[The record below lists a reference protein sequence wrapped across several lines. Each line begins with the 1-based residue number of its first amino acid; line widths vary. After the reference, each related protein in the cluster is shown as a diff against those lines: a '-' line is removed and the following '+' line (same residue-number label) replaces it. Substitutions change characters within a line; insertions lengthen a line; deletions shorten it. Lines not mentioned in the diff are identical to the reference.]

1 MELVMYFQT
10 KATLAVKLSL
20 ILFVCSVAAFGQG
33 SKVKPKPVTAIEIQ
47 QLRDALAAQQQQM
60 EAQRQ
65 QMDDLKAQ
73 LRQLLDASQRAS
85 DSARQVQASADQAQ
99 SAATQAEQSAT
110 EAKILATQAGT
121 SAGETKSSLA
131 LVSTKTQDEDKRISA
146 LQDILGR
153 FRFNGDIRLR
163 GESLFQDVPGF
174 ADRNRA
180 RVRVRFGF
188 EGKLNEDFTG
198 GIYLATGSLGDP
210 TTTNET
216 FTNNFDRKTIGLD
229 RGYITYNP
237 IMHKWISLT
246 AGKFA
251 YQWQRSS
258 VTGDPDLN
266 PEGFNEKFSF
276 DLKSKLVKN
285 VTIQGIQL
293 LFNESN
299 VSVPSAAISGQDS
312 YAFGA
317 QVSAKLK
324 FGPWTTT
331 PSFLTLKWNRP
342 DALLQSSAF
351 AVQATTTGAGGT
363 TPAGPFPV
371 PGEGPGC
378 QKVLNGPSF
387 PPCPF
392 APNGMTNATFVDAG
406 GKAHFYSG
414 FNYADFILNNQI
426 STGAERWPINL
437 IAEYLQN
444 LDATAPPLDSSGKL
458 LSDLGPQNKE
468 YGFDFSVGQQK
479 KRNDLQIGYAWLRQE
494 QDAVLAS
501 FAESDQRTPTNLIQN
516 RVYALWRL
524 RSNTTASVTWWHGR
538 VLNSALENNAAL
550 AQKTAIKAGQQEPY
564 LNRFQ
569 FDLIYSF

>member
-1 MELVMYFQT
+1 M
-10 KATLAVKLSL
+10 KRSL
-20 ILFVCSVAAFGQG
+20 ILILFSSAMFGQAI
-33 SKVKPKPVTAIEIQ
+33 KTRPKPVTAKEVQ
-47 QLRDALAAQQQQM
+47 QLREALAAQQQQM
-60 EAQRQ
+60 EVQRQ
-65 QMDDLKAQ
+65 QMDDLKAG
-73 LRQLLDASQRAS
+73 LRQVLDATQHAN
-85 DSARQVQASADQAQ
+85 AAQQVQATAGQAQ
-99 SAATQAEQSAT
+99 STALQAQQAAT
-110 EAKILATQAGT
+110 EARTAADLAAANANEAKG
-121 SAGETKSSLA
+121 SLA
-131 LVSTKTQDEDKRISA
+131 LVNTRTQEQEKKLSA

-153 FRFNGDIRLR
+153 FRFNGDVRVR
-163 GESLFQDVPGF
+163 GESFFQDVPGF

-180 RVRVRFGF
+180 RIRVRFGF

-198 GIYLATGSLGDP
+198 GVYLATGSLGDP

-216 FTNNFDRKTIGLD
+216 LTNNFDRKTIGLD

-237 IMHKWISLT
+237 VAHKWISLT
-246 AGKFA
+246 GGKFA
-251 YQWQRSS
+251 YQWQRTA
-258 VTGDPDLN
+258 VTGDPDIN

-276 DLKSKLVKN
+276 DLSSKVVRN
-285 VTIQGIQL
+285 FTVQGIQL

-299 VSVPSAAISGQDS
+299 VSVPSTAISGQDS
-312 YAFGA
+312 YVLGA

-324 FGPWTTT
+324 FGSWTTT
-331 PSFLTLKWNRP
+331 PSFLALKWNRP
-342 DALLQSSAF
+342 DSLLQASAF
-351 AVQATTTGAGGT
+351 AVQATTTGAVGT

-378 QKVLNGPSF
+378 QRVPGGSAF

-392 APNGMTNATFVDAG
+392 APNGMTNATFVDAT

-414 FNYADFILNNQI
+414 FNYADFILNSQI

-444 LDATAPPLDSSGKL
+444 LDATAPPLDSTGRVL
-458 LSDLGPQNKE
+458 ADLGPQNKE

-479 KRNDLQIGYAWLRQE
+479 QKNDLQIGCAWLRQE
-494 QDAVLAS
+494 QDSVLAS

-524 RSNTTASVTWWHGR
+524 RANTVTSVTWWHGR
-538 VLNSALENNAAL
+538 VLNSALINNAAL
-550 AQKTAIKAGQQEPY
+550 AQKTVTKAGQQEPY

>member
-1 MELVMYFQT
+1 
-10 KATLAVKLSL
+10 VKHPL
-20 ILFVCSVAAFGQG
+20 ILVLLSTLMWGQAA
-33 SKVKPKPVTAIEIQ
+33 KAKPKSVTAKEVQ

-65 QMDDLKAQ
+65 QMDQLKAQ
-73 LRQLLDASQRAS
+73 LQQLLDATQNANAS
-85 DSARQVQASADQAQ
+85 AQKVQANTDQAQ
-99 SAATQAEQSAT
+99 TTAAQAQQAAT
-110 EAKILATQAGT
+110 EARAAADKAAANASEVKG
-121 SAGETKSSLA
+121 SLA
-131 LVSTKTQDEDKRISA
+131 LVNTKTQDQEKKLSG

-153 FRFNGDIRLR
+153 FRFNGDVRVR
-163 GESLFQDVPGF
+163 GESFFQDVPGF

-180 RVRVRFGF
+180 RIRVRFGF

-216 FTNNFDRKTIGLD
+216 LTNNFDRKTIGLD

-237 IMHKWISLT
+237 VAHKWISLT
-246 AGKFA
+246 GGKFA
-251 YQWQRSS
+251 YQWQRTS
-258 VTGDPDLN
+258 VTGDPDIN
-266 PEGFNEKFSF
+266 PEGFDEKFSF
-276 DLKSKLVKN
+276 DLSSKVVRN
-285 VTIQGIQL
+285 FTIQGIQL

-299 VSVPSAAISGQDS
+299 VSIPSTAISGQDS
-312 YAFGA
+312 YALGA

-324 FGPWTTT
+324 FGAWTTM
-331 PSFLTLKWNRP
+331 PSFLSLKWNRP

-351 AVQATTTGAGGT
+351 AVQSTTTGVSGT

-378 QKVLNGPSF
+378 QRVLGGPSF

-392 APNGMTNATFVDAG
+392 AANGMTNVTFVDAS

-426 STGAERWPINL
+426 STGSERWPINL

-444 LDATAPPLDSSGKL
+444 LDATAPPLDSTGKVL
-458 LSDLGPQNKE
+458 ADLGPQNKE

-479 KRNDLQIGYAWLRQE
+479 NKNDLQIGYAWLRQE
-494 QDAVLAS
+494 QDSVLAS

-524 RSNTTASVTWWHGR
+524 RANTVASVTWWHGR
-538 VLNSALENNAAL
+538 VLNSALINNAAL
-550 AQKTAIKAGQQEPY
+550 AQKTVTKAGQQEPY

>member
-1 MELVMYFQT
+1 MYLRTPLKF
-10 KATLAVKLSL
+10 AF
-20 ILFVCSVAAFGQG
+20 ILFLSSAAALAQS
-33 SKVKPKPVTAIEIQ
+33 SKPKRKPVTAAEVE
-47 QLRDALAAQQQQM
+47 QLRDALTAQQQQM

-65 QMDDLKAQ
+65 QIDALKDQ
-73 LRQLLDASQRAS
+73 LQQLLDATQRAT
-85 DSARQVQASADQAQ
+85 ASAQQTQSSAEQAQ
-99 SAATQAEQSAT
+99 SAANQAQQSAV
-110 EAKILATQAGT
+110 EAKSLATQASA
-121 SAGETKSSLA
+121 SAGDTKSSLA
-131 LVSTKTQDEDKRISA
+131 LVNTRTQDEEKRLSA

-153 FRFNGDIRLR
+153 FRFNGDVRVR
-163 GESLFQDVPGF
+163 GESFFQNVPGF
-174 ADRNRA
+174 ADRNRG

-188 EGKLNEDFTG
+188 DGKLNDDFTG

-216 FTNNFDRKTIGLD
+216 LTNNFDRKTIGLD
-229 RGYITYNP
+229 RGFITYNP
-237 IMHKWISLT
+237 IAHKWISLT
-246 AGKFA
+246 GGKFA
-251 YQWQRSS
+251 YQWQRTA
-258 VTGDPDLN
+258 VTGDPDIN

-276 DLKSKLVKN
+276 DLHSAVVKN
-285 VTIQGIQL
+285 FTVQGIQL
-293 LFNESN
+293 LYNESN

-312 YAFGA
+312 YALGA

-324 FGPWTTT
+324 FGPWTAT

-351 AVQATTTGAGGT
+351 AVQATSTGATGT

-371 PGEGPGC
+371 PGEGQGC

-392 APNGMTNATFVDAG
+392 APNGMTNATFVDAS

-437 IAEYLQN
+437 IAEFEQN
-444 LDATAPPLDSSGKL
+444 LDATASPLDSTGKV
-458 LSDLGPQNKE
+458 LSDLAPQNKE
-468 YGFDFSVGQQK
+468 YGFDFSIGQQK
-479 KRNDLQIGYAWLRQE
+479 KKNDLQFGYAWLRQE

-524 RSNTTASVTWWHGR
+524 RANTTASVTWWHGR

-550 AQKTAIKAGQQEPY
+550 TQKTVSKAGQQDPY